1 MTKTM
6 TIDEILSVYESL
18 SDFIKKDIAMPA
30 GLSWVISDNFDELQ
44 KHVIKFQQKKES
56 IGQQFIRDGK
66 TIKNKDGSESVT
78 SEHMPEYRA
87 KIQEILSIERPVAI
101 ESISKSSLLQIDNL
115 SVLDIKTLGYMISK
129 EAD

>member
-1 MTKTM
+1 M

-30 GLSWVISDNFDELQ
+30 RLSWVISDNFDELQ

-66 TIKNKDGSESVT
+66 TIKNEDSSESVT

-87 KIQEILSIERPVAI
+87 KIQDILSIERPVTI
-101 ESISKSSLLQIDNL
+101 EPISKSSLLQIDNL
-115 SVLDIKTLGYMISK
+115 SVLDIKTLGFMISK